1 VIIVF
6 APSQRETRQ
15 SNNIS
20 DTKKSTSKH
29 GEATDQRGLR
39 PNAEPGRGDL
49 DSRHNTQKGNT
60 VERYPD
66 AKGGLKKKISSQ
78 AGIKQGTAD
87 KAPTSRYEGVEDKAS
102 ISSIVFSKPSSRPS
116 HLIQCLR
123 LREIFTKESYL
134 L

>member
-1 VIIVF
+1 VIFVF
-6 APSQRETRQ
+6 APSQREARQ

-60 VERYPD
+60 VEKYPD
-66 AKGGLKKKISSQ
+66 AKGGQKKKISSQ
-78 AGIKQGTAD
+78 AGMKQGTID
-87 KAPTSRYEGVEDKAS
+87 KAPASGYEGVDDKAS
-102 ISSIVFSKPSSRPS
+102 IWILYCFLQTVISSNSSHPVPKIERD
-116 HLIQCLR
+116 I
-123 LREIFTKESYL
+123 Y
-134 L
+134 

>member
-1 VIIVF
+1 VIFVF
-6 APSQRETRQ
+6 APSQREARQ

-60 VERYPD
+60 VEKYPD
-66 AKGGLKKKISSQ
+66 AKGGQKKKISSQ
-78 AGIKQGTAD
+78 AGMKQGTAD
-87 KAPTSRYEGVEDKAS
+87 KAPASGYEGVDDKAS
-102 ISSIVFSKPSSRPS
+102 IWILYCFLQTVISSNSSHPVPKIERD
-116 HLIQCLR
+116 I
-123 LREIFTKESYL
+123 Y
-134 L
+134 